1 MPDFREA
8 TSSMPLLTKL
18 TLALL
23 VLVVAMCSV
32 MLIGNATADRGFAS
46 GGDLTAAD
54 GGLMLTVVFALIAMS
69 MLVRGHGRSRRSA
82 ATERPEQPLRSPS
95 LLARDVADDDRADRP
110 WLHDPR

>member
-1 MPDFREA
+1 MPDFRKA

-23 VLVVAMCSV
+23 VLLIAMCSV

-46 GGDLTAAD
+46 GGNLTAAD
-54 GGLMLTVVFALIAMS
+54 GGLILTVVFALIAMS
-69 MLVRGHGRSRRSA
+69 MLVRGHDRSRRSA
-82 ATERPEQPLRSPS
+82 ATERPEQPLRSSS
-95 LLARDVADDDRADRP
+95 LTRDVADDDRADRP

>member
-1 MPDFREA
+1 MPDFRKA

-23 VLVVAMCSV
+23 VLLIAMCSV

-46 GGDLTAAD
+46 GGNLTAAD
-54 GGLMLTVVFALIAMS
+54 GGLILTVVFALIAMS
-69 MLVRGHGRSRRSA
+69 MLVRGHDRSRRSA
-82 ATERPEQPLRSPS
+82 ATERPERLQRPSSP
-95 LLARDVADDDRADRP
+95 AQDVAADDRAERP

>member
-1 MPDFREA
+1 MPDFRKA

-23 VLVVAMCSV
+23 VLLIAMCSV

-46 GGDLTAAD
+46 GGNLTAAD

-69 MLVRGHGRSRRSA
+69 MLIRGHTRPQRPA
-82 ATERPEQPLRSPS
+82 ATDRPERPQQPWS
-95 LLARDVADDDRADRP
+95 LTTTAVADDDRADRP
-110 WLHDPR
+110 WATDPR

>member
-1 MPDFREA
+1 MPDFRKA

-23 VLVVAMCSV
+23 VLLIAMCSV

-54 GGLMLTVVFALIAMS
+54 GGLFLTVVFALIAMS
-69 MLVRGHGRSRRSA
+69 MLVRGHDRSRRSA
-82 ATERPEQPLRSPS
+82 ATERPEQPQRPS
-95 LLARDVADDDRADRP
+95 SLAHDVADDDRADRP